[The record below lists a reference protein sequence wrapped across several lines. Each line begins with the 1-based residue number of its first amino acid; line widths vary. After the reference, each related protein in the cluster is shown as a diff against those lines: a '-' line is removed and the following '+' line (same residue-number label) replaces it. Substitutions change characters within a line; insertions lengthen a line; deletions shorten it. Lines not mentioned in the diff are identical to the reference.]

1 MHALLDDFFER
12 SLLLADLRHCRRGVG
27 SRFELADAF
36 FRTDEDDVRIREETK
51 RVKTLG

>member
-1 MHALLDDFFER
+1 MHALLEDVFER
-12 SLLLADLRHCRRGVG
+12 SLLLADLRRVG
-27 SRFELADAF
+27 SRLELADAF